1 MRYFLWVVIMVMMSG
16 CASIAP
22 PAVAPVPVPV
32 IPVIKKKIPLS
43 IVTEE
48 KISLLPSSVREKEA
62 GLVIDNEELM
72 GNIEN
77 NFVPYLPKKK
87 ESELNLGVS
96 SLVVIRE
103 VPRKQYGVGSWYGQ
117 RFHGRK
123 TSSGERYNMYKLTAA
138 HRTLPI
144 PSYAR
149 VANVENGKQVIVR
162 VNDRGPFHANRIIDL
177 SFAAAQVLGY
187 VKKGSAQLE
196 IEPLLPIDLAKVAS
210 PRVGEGAIDAPTE
223 VRLNQVYIQLGA
235 YGKLNQAQGAMYKLE
250 AQWPQDLPLM
260 EVVRSGKLYRI
271 YSGPYENRAAAQAVL
286 QKIEAIGKIIPFV
299 VER

>member
-1 MRYFLWVVIMVMMSG
+1 MRHFLWMGVIVMMAG
-16 CASIAP
+16 CASTAP
-22 PAVAPVPVPV
+22 SVVVPVNVPV
-32 IPVIKKKIPLS
+32 VPVIKKTAPLP

-48 KISLLPSSVREKEA
+48 KISLLPSPLPEKEA
-62 GLVIDNEELM
+62 GLVVDNAELM

-77 NFVPYLPKKK
+77 NFVPYLARKAEP
-87 ESELNLGVS
+87 EVNLGVS
-96 SLVVIRE
+96 SLVVVRE
-103 VPRKQYGVGSWYGQ
+103 VPRKQYGVGSWYGH

-149 VANVENGKQVIVR
+149 VVNVENGKQVIVR
-162 VNDRGPFHANRIIDL
+162 VNDRGPFHGNRIIDL

-196 IEPLLPIDLAKVAS
+196 IEPLLPIDLVKVAA
-210 PRVGEGAIDAPTE
+210 PGVGVSAIDAPAE
-223 VRLNQVYIQLGA
+223 VKLNRVYIQLGS
-235 YGKLNQAQGAMYKLE
+235 YGKLSYAQGAMYKLE
-250 AQWPQDLPLM
+250 MQWPVDLPLL
-260 EVVRSGKLYRI
+260 EIVRSGKLYRI
-271 YSGPYENRAAAQAVL
+271 YSGPYEDRLVAQAVL
-286 QKIEAIGKIIPFV
+286 QKIETIGKVVPFI